1 MKPYS
6 MDLREK
12 VLAAVDRGESC
23 ASVARRFEISE
34 RTVREYRCRRDQG
47 RLEPEKPGPQG
58 PIRLNETDH
67 DRLRELVAADP
78 GLTLQQL
85 AGHMHVTVVES
96 TIHRALKKLGIS
108 FKKSP

>member
-1 MKPYS
+1 M
-6 MDLREK
+6 
-12 VLAAVDRGESC
+12 
-23 ASVARRFEISE
+23 
-34 RTVREYRCRRDQG
+34 
-47 RLEPEKPGPQG
+47 
-58 PIRLNETDH
+58 
-67 DRLRELVAADP
+67 AADP